1 MPTSPPGS
9 KRAAGH
15 FNSDIGMTTPSALIT
30 RKALNPYEEAKAVRA
45 ISEASDIAR
54 YVKPGVI

>member
-1 MPTSPPGS
+1 MPS
-9 KRAAGH
+9 R
-15 FNSDIGMTTPSALIT
+15 SALIT
-30 RKALNPYEEAKAVRA
+30 RKQLNPYEEAKAVRA